1 MKIIYQKYD
10 RGVDWGEDVEPHLEA
25 SDVSNLPE
33 EQLREL
39 LGKVLDALRDRKAID
54 VAKPIITDKT
64 GMVDKIDTNLLN
76 GLKLT
81 TDEFFQFDPRS
92 NSMTPIKLNQ
102 TVPKDLLSNL
112 KAGAPL
118 YISVETPE
126 HINKQIQVLKHEE
139 EKRNTLL
146 KRKTLEVKLARA
158 RRKLEELE
166 KNNIH

>member
-10 RGVDWGEDVEPHLEA
+10 RGVDWGEDVEPHLEM
-25 SDVSNLPE
+25 SDVSGLPGDE
-33 EQLREL
+33 LVEL

-64 GMVDKIDTNLLN
+64 GMVDKIDTNLLD

-81 TDEFFQFDPRS
+81 TDEFFQFDPKT

-112 KAGAPL
+112 KDGAPL
-118 YISVETPE
+118 FVSVETPE
-126 HINKQIQVLKHEE
+126 HINNQIRVLKREE

-146 KRKTLEVKLARA
+146 KRKKLKS
-158 RRKLEELE
+158 KLESVRRQLE
-166 KNNIH
+166 HLDK